1 MNVIF
6 ESVHNC
12 NWLNAIWKIIDNNG
26 GWAALSKEYKEKTI
40 LMCSRTLWD
49 DADKILDVAFRV
61 LQTGDADGRKMIM
74 DFVSHQSIKCD
85 INKLIKLYKALG
97 LKSYPLECPNL
108 LKLILGDDPKF
119 VVDVLK
125 DNVQKQLSQ
134 KDKSSLHIVD
144 FTHEEEQ
151 IFEMMESNHHELAIQ
166 LYVELLE
173 IIMKNTRFDIPGHEI
188 IGSFEFSS
196 FQRVEGERFYHN
208 FSKALVNKLIDDFL
222 KNIDTSETRRYLQEF
237 CCKSMR
243 LFYLLHFMYIPSIL
257 RNFIM
262 IFIKLSFAVQFY
274 LMLLVG

>member
-1 MNVIF
+1 MAFFDEPKQEELKLIDRKIFYDSLYMSVIF

-108 LKLILGDDPKF
+108 LKLILTDDPKF

-196 FQRVEGERFYHN
+196 FQRVEGERFYG
-208 FSKALVNKLIDDFL
+208 K
-222 KNIDTSETRRYLQEF
+222 
-237 CCKSMR
+237 
-243 LFYLLHFMYIPSIL
+243 
-257 RNFIM
+257 
-262 IFIKLSFAVQFY
+262 
-274 LMLLVG
+274 